1 MNTRAATWLAWSTCL
16 LCVALLSAKL
26 SDEPELDRLN
36 AEMLPVARGS
46 VQPFHASLWLRP
58 AAHGAGRGSE
68 AEG

>member
-1 MNTRAATWLAWSTCL
+1 MDIRAATWLAWSTCL

-26 SDEPELDRLN
+26 RDEPELDRLN

-46 VQPFHASLWLRP
+46 VQLFHASLWLRP